1 MTGGMPEIPAPP
13 YQKLYCGY
21 RYAWDA
27 TPKTASMD
35 FHGRP
40 FEPVISSCLDEG
52 QTEMTL
58 CNTGL
63 RVSQV
68 SPRVPEQASF
78 STARRRRPRA
88 DTAPL
93 EHLDGE
99 VSDDMKRFAWLG

>member
-1 MTGGMPEIPAPP
+1 MLDSVSA
-13 YQKLYCGY
+13 
-21 RYAWDA
+21 
-27 TPKTASMD
+27 
-35 FHGRP
+35 
-40 FEPVISSCLDEG
+40 ISCNNDKELGAIIAEAYNKVGKNGVVLMEEG

-78 STARRRRPRA
+78 STARRQRPRA

-93 EHLDGE
+93 EHLDGK
-99 VSDDMKRFAWLG
+99 VTDDMKRFAWLG